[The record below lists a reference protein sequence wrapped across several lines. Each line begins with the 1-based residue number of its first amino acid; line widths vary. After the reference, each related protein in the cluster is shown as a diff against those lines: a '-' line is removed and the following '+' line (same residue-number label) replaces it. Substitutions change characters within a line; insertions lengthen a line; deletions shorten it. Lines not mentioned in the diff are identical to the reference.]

1 MRKALV
7 VYGGW
12 GGHEPEKV
20 GPIEAELLRAEGFQV
35 ETSTTLDAYTD
46 EKKMTSLD
54 LVVQHWT
61 MGKITGEQCKGLCKA
76 VSEDG
81 VGLAGLHGGL
91 CDSFRE
97 ATEYQFMTGGQWV
110 AHPGNII
117 DYRVHIVDH
126 ADPITAGLD
135 HFNMKSEQYYMHVD
149 PSNRV
154 LATTTFEHNGCT
166 MPCVWKR
173 KYGKGRVFFSSLG
186 HVAKD
191 LDAFEPREMLRRGML
206 WAAESKYA

>member
-1 MRKALV
+1 MRKAMV

-12 GGHEPEKV
+12 GGHEPEKI
-20 GPIEAELLRAEGFQV
+20 GPIEAQLLRDAGLQV
-35 ETSTTLDAYTD
+35 ETSTTLDSYLD
-46 EKKMTSLD
+46 EKRMMSLD

-61 MGKITGEQCKGLCKA
+61 MGKITGDQCNGLCKA
-76 VSEDG
+76 VREGG

-110 AHPGNII
+110 AHPGGVI

-126 ADPITAGLD
+126 ADPITAGLN
-135 HFNMKSEQYYMHVD
+135 HFNMHSEQYYMHAD
-149 PSNRV
+149 PSNHV
-154 LATTTFEHNGCT
+154 LATTTFEFNGCT

-173 KYGKGRVFFSSLG
+173 SYGKGRVFFTSLG
-186 HVAKD
+186 HVAAD
-191 LDAFEPREMLRRGML
+191 LDAFEPREILRRGML
-206 WAAESKYA
+206 WAAESKHG